1 MSTSHTGLSANL
13 GSTDTASTVVVSL
26 NWVVQEESIFVEV
39 VLWLFLGHPD
49 LVAERELGGITV
61 LDLVLVS
68 VNRAW
73 TAFRDVLLHSKFT
86 KEHLCLVNTG

>member
-1 MSTSHTGLSANL
+1 MGTSHTGLSANL
-13 GSTDTASTVVVSL
+13 GSTDTASTVVVGL
-26 NWVVQEESIFVEV
+26 DWIVQEESIFVEV

-49 LVAERELGGITV
+49 LVTERELGGITV

-73 TAFRDVLLHSKFT
+73 TAFRDVLLHSKFAE
-86 KEHLCLVNTG
+86 EHFCLVNAS